1 MSATLICVLVFA
13 IIFEFINGFHDT
25 ANAIATTVYTRAL
38 TVGKA
43 IILAAGMNFL
53 GALVSENVA
62 KTITDGLI
70 GITIETY
77 VVLAALMG
85 AIIWNLF
92 TWWRAIP
99 SSSSHALIGSLVG
112 ATMVYTMGIEGIKW
126 SGVLNKVIIPLFTS
140 PIMGFFLAYALMKLV
155 NYIFKR
161 FSRHKVNSAFKRLQL
176 LSAALVA
183 FSHGNNDA
191 QKTMGIITL
200 ALITGGVLPVGAGV
214 PLWVKV
220 ICATTIALGTSVG
233 GWKIMKTMGGG
244 VTKLNSAG
252 GFVAQTASAA
262 VIESMTFLGAPIS
275 TTQVISSAVMGVGSA
290 KRLKSVKWKVAGD
303 IAITWVVTLPIAAIL
318 GGLSVFV
325 IKLFV

>member
-1 MSATLICVLVFA
+1 MSLTLICVLFFA
-13 IIFEFINGFHDT
+13 LVFEFINGFHDT

-43 IILAAGMNFL
+43 IALAAGMNFL

-62 KTITDGLI
+62 RTITEGLI
-70 GITIETY
+70 GVQIEEY
-77 VVLAALMG
+77 VVLAALIG

-99 SSSSHALIGSLVG
+99 SSSSHALIGALIG
-112 ATMVYTMGIEGIKW
+112 ACIVYTLGIDGIKW
-126 SGVLNKVIIPLFTS
+126 DGVLSKIVIPLFTS
-140 PIMGFFLAYALMKLV
+140 PIMGFFLAFTMMKLV
-155 NYIFKR
+155 NKAFAR
-161 FSRHKVNSAFKRLQL
+161 LARNKVNGVFRRLQL
-176 LSAALVA
+176 FSAALVA

-200 ALITGGVLPVGAGV
+200 ALITGGVLPVGTGV
-214 PLWVKV
+214 PIWVKAL
-220 ICATTIALGTSVG
+220 CAATIALGTSIG

-262 VIESMTFLGAPIS
+262 VIESMSFIGAPIS

-290 KRLKSVKWKVAGD
+290 KRFKSVKWKIAGD
-303 IAITWVVTLPIAAIL
+303 IALTWIVTLPVAALL
-318 GGLSVFV
+318 GGLAVF
-325 IKLFV
+325 IIQLFV